1 MTNFYLDYAASTLSS
16 SVSNLTLSYTS
27 QATTTPAGNVAGGV
41 SLDLSSSL
49 TLGAPMTLTGT
60 WTWNEARR

>member
-1 MTNFYLDYAASTLSS
+1 MTNFYLDYASSTLSS

-27 QATTTPAGNVAGGV
+27 QATTTPAGNVGGSL

-49 TLGAPMTLTGT
+49 TLGA
-60 WTWNEARR
+60 R